1 MVPTVEWKD
10 NQVRI
15 LDQSVLPKDVRFLD
29 CTDYNDV
36 AEAIRELKVRG
47 APAIG
52 VTAALGIALGARQYT
67 QQDFEGFHRHMDEV
81 CAVLSATRPTAV
93 NLFWAVDRMKRV
105 FTGHPPKSVEEC
117 QADY

>member
-15 LDQSVLPKDVRFLD
+15 LDQSLLPGEVCFLD
-29 CTDYNDV
+29 CTDFVCV

-52 VTAALGIALGARQYT
+52 VTAALGLMAFSDIWITCVRYLPRRGLLR
-67 QQDFEGFHRHMDEV
+67 
-81 CAVLSATRPTAV
+81 
-93 NLFWAVDRMKRV
+93 
-105 FTGHPPKSVEEC
+105 
-117 QADY
+117 

>member
-15 LDQSVLPKDVRFLD
+15 LDQSVLPEVVRFLD
-29 CTDYNDV
+29 CTEYTEV

-52 VTAALGIALGARQYT
+52 VTAALGLA
-67 QQDFEGFHRHMDEV
+67 
-81 CAVLSATRPTAV
+81 
-93 NLFWAVDRMKRV
+93 
-105 FTGHPPKSVEEC
+105 
-117 QADY
+117 